1 MIISSVETRVHLV
14 LGSGGVPVVMIDTD
28 TPAAIRVRIND
39 AHVYPSPEAGVL
51 ADEEIARLVVEQ
63 IGAGAP

>member
-1 MIISSVETRVHLV
+1 MIVNGEETRVHLV
-14 LGSGGVPVVMIDTD
+14 VGSGGVPVVMIDTD
-28 TPAAIRVRIND
+28 TPAAVRVRIND
-39 AHVYPSPEAGVL
+39 AQVYPSPEVGVL